1 MIHFSVEQDGSN
13 DLVKLKTVNETPKI
27 FYCCKFCK
35 CCKFL
40 ASLEILLPA
49 FSFSTSWWNSTLYSH
64 IPRINTI
71 PYILHE
77 NYQILAWHNTCNHF
91 LTNKKHWILLKLW
104 IEYTP
109 HKLLEQGE
117 PEYYSWYQ
125 HYRPEKN
132 LQTYPG
138 TVKAQITST
147 KHYAKYL
154 IIFSIRKKQANHI
167 IK

>member
-1 MIHFSVEQDGSN
+1 MKPLKYFTVVSSVNVANFWPVWKFYYQHFLLQPPD
-13 DLVKLKTVNETPKI
+13 
-27 FYCCKFCK
+27 
-35 CCKFL
+35 
-40 ASLEILLPA
+40 EIPLLY
-49 FSFSTSWWNSTLYSH
+49 TH

-71 PYILHE
+71 PYILQE

-147 KHYAKYL
+147 KHYAKYI
-154 IIFSIRKKQANHI
+154 IIFSIRKKQVNHI